1 MFLQIFRVCKNTAI
15 ILAEEL
21 MDTAVPFTRKKH
33 SKRLTQSQ
41 IELQDLEDDKLP
53 EVKLD

>member
-53 EVKLD
+53 EVKFD